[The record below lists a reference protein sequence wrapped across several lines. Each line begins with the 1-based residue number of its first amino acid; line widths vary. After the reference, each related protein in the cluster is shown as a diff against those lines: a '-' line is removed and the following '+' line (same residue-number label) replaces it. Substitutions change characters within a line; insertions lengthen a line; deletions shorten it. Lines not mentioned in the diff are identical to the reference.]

1 MEARAWRPAWAW
13 MWARMWARVGVGL
26 LLLAGIAGCD
36 LTAPEPVPTTLVVT
50 PGAVELDALQASL
63 PLSVVIRDQAG
74 SVLGAS
80 RVAWESENPS
90 VVEID
95 ERGRLRA
102 VGPGESRVRA
112 RFGEAEG
119 WARVEVRPRPARAEG
134 LEGAD
139 QVARAGTR
147 LPTLLRFRLMDR
159 LDHPV
164 GGIPVAFST
173 PDGGAMTP
181 AETVSTP
188 DGWVEVAWT
197 LGTQPGVQSLVAS
210 AGGRTFHLVASATD
224 AAGRIPFRIRLL
236 PVGNV
241 SPEVLQAA
249 QAAVARW
256 EPLLAGKLAP
266 VLVRVPPGR
275 CGPDSPALDQVVD
288 DLLILL
294 SEGTLDGPGGSA
306 ALAGPCFIRQEGFLP
321 VAGRMTVDSDDVNA
335 LLALGLLDDILAHE
349 IGHVLGFGTLWGLF
363 DLLASPSL
371 PDQPGADTH
380 FTGPL
385 ARAAFEAVGGS
396 RYAGARVPVEN
407 ALGAEGVRDAHWRQ
421 TVMDHELM
429 TPLLIPGMINPL
441 SRVTLGSM
449 ADLGYE
455 VRLEAAEPYL
465 LPSGV
470 DEAAARTPAHTPFQV
485 EHLNQ
490 PLLLHVLDE
499 EGRLV
504 HLIPVLP

>member
-1 MEARAWRPAWAW
+1 MRSSPGTVASLLVRTRAWTR
-13 MWARMWARVGVGL
+13 VGL
-26 LLLAGIAGCD
+26 LLLAGLAGCD
-36 LTAPEPVPTTLVVT
+36 LTAPEPIPTTLVVT

-74 SVLGAS
+74 SVLGAT

-95 ERGRLRA
+95 ERGWLLA

-119 WARVEVRPRPARAEG
+119 WAAVEVRPRPARADL

-147 LPTLLRFRLMDR
+147 LATPLRFRLVDR

-164 GGIPVAFST
+164 GGIPVTFST
-173 PDGGAMTP
+173 PDGGVMTP
-181 AETVSTP
+181 AQTVTTS
-188 DGWVEVAWT
+188 DGGVEVAWT
-197 LGTQPGVQSLVAS
+197 LGEHPGVQSLVAS

-236 PVGNV
+236 PVGTV

-249 QAAVARW
+249 EAAVARW

-266 VLVRVPPGR
+266 VRVRVPPGR
-275 CGPDSPALDQVVD
+275 CGPGSPALDQVVD
-288 DLLILL
+288 DVLVLLF
-294 SEGTLDGPGGSA
+294 EDTLDGPGGTA

-321 VAGRMTVDSDDVNA
+321 VAGRMVVDSDDVIA
-335 LLALGLLDDILAHE
+335 LRALGLLGDILAHE

-363 DLLASPSL
+363 DFLASPSL
-371 PDQPGADTH
+371 PDQRGTDTH

-429 TPLLIPGMINPL
+429 TPLLIPGTINPL
-441 SRVTLGSM
+441 SRVTLGSL

-455 VRLEAAEPYL
+455 VRLQAAEPYL
-465 LPSGV
+465 LPSGI
-470 DEAAARTPAHTPFQV
+470 DQAAPRTPAHPPFEV
-485 EHLNQ
+485 EHLNH
-490 PLLLHVLDE
+490 PLLLHVLDGN
-499 EGRLV
+499 GRLV